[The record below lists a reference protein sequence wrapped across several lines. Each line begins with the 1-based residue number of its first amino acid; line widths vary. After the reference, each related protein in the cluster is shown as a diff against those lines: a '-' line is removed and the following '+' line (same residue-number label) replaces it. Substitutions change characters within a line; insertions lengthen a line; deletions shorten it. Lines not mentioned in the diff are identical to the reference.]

1 MSNKQALREF
11 QSRLAMRLQ
20 AAQAVGVAA
29 SWLAVEAGAQRLL
42 FPLSHAGE
50 IFPWTDVQRVPYVQ
64 PWFMGIANL
73 RGGLSGVID
82 MAHFVSGS
90 ESGPARSE
98 GDLAPCRLVAL
109 NPVLGVNC
117 ALLVDR
123 LLGLRTTEAFA
134 SSTPSAPT
142 APQYFGHR
150 YTDGAGQSWQ
160 ELNLQLLSQHPAL
173 VGIVGY
179 FFFGGHDRSLAS
191 QFSILY
197 NRKPQ
202 ESSASGDEPL
212 TAEAA
217 QGTSVAL
224 HGDESRAL
232 GDSSVMV
239 SAVDE
244 SEDLALPDDD
254 TFAVPLLGTR
264 TAAQHQRLLSILLGL
279 ALLALVITGFWTV
292 SRTDKGARQ
301 VGAIGQS
308 LMQSQRLAKSVSQ
321 ALVGSPE
328 AFGEVKESAAAL
340 TANVRGLQDGNE
352 LVPALGD
359 AYSDELGKI
368 GPLAQ
373 RAEKNAGVV
382 MAQQQILTQ
391 VGAALRAVSRQS
403 TELLEVAETGSSLKL
418 QQNAAATELSA
429 AGQLVMLTQR
439 IGKSANEFLTIEG
452 VSPEAVFLLGKD
464 LNTFKEI
471 AEGLLNG
478 SQDLRLS
485 AARDQQTRERLA
497 ELLKLYEET
506 RSQAGGV
513 LGNLQGLV
521 AAREAQTAI
530 VADSE
535 PLRKALEALQD
546 KLSGASGLGFAS
558 LLMLVIPAG
567 LVILSAAGLVA
578 VQLRASRQRQTL
590 AEQQRRSAEQDQQEA
605 KRVNDANQAA
615 ILRLMNELQTV
626 AEGDLTQEA
635 TVTEDITGAIA
646 DSVNYT
652 VEELRSLVGS
662 VQSTAT
668 RVAQTTTQVEATS
681 TELLATS
688 TEQLREIR
696 ETGQSVLDMASRINE
711 VSSQAQQSAT
721 VARQSLQAAESG
733 LTAVQNAIGGM
744 NAIRD
749 QIQET
754 SKRIK
759 RLGES
764 SQEIGEIT
772 ELIADITEQTNV
784 LALNAAIQAAS
795 AGEAGRGFS
804 VVAEEVQ
811 RLAERSGDATRQ
823 IAALVKAI
831 QTDTQDAVAAMER
844 STQGVV
850 EGARLSD
857 NAGTALSEI
866 DRVSRQLAELI
877 ERISASASKEAD
889 QANEVAGNIQHIFA
903 VTEQTGEG
911 TRTTA
916 TQVRELARMAD
927 ELRQSV
933 ARFKIA

>member
-1 MSNKQALREF
+1 
-11 QSRLAMRLQ
+11 
-20 AAQAVGVAA
+20 
-29 SWLAVEAGAQRLL
+29 
-42 FPLSHAGE
+42 
-50 IFPWTDVQRVPYVQ
+50 
-64 PWFMGIANL
+64 
-73 RGGLSGVID
+73 
-82 MAHFVSGS
+82 
-90 ESGPARSE
+90 
-98 GDLAPCRLVAL
+98 
-109 NPVLGVNC
+109 
-117 ALLVDR
+117 
-123 LLGLRTTEAFA
+123 
-134 SSTPSAPT
+134 
-142 APQYFGHR
+142 
-150 YTDGAGQSWQ
+150 
-160 ELNLQLLSQHPAL
+160 
-173 VGIVGY
+173 
-179 FFFGGHDRSLAS
+179 
-191 QFSILY
+191 
-197 NRKPQ
+197 
-202 ESSASGDEPL
+202 
-212 TAEAA
+212 
-217 QGTSVAL
+217 
-224 HGDESRAL
+224 
-232 GDSSVMV
+232 MV
-239 SAVDE
+239 Y
-244 SEDLALPDDD
+244 
-254 TFAVPLLGTR
+254 
-264 TAAQHQRLLSILLGL
+264 
-279 ALLALVITGFWTV
+279 WTV
-292 SRTDKGARQ
+292 SQTDRGAQQ

-321 ALVGSPE
+321 ALIGSPE
-328 AFGEVKESAAAL
+328 AFPELKESSTAL
-340 TANVRGLQDGNE
+340 ASNVRGLQSGSAT
-352 LVPALGD
+352 VPALGE
-359 AYSDELGKI
+359 AYSAEVGKI
-368 GPLAQ
+368 VPLME
-373 RAEKNAGVV
+373 RAEKNAATVLGE
-382 MAQQQILTQ
+382 QKTLTE
-391 VGAALRAVSRQS
+391 VGTALRSVSRQS
-403 TELLEVAETGSSLKL
+403 SDLLEVAETISSLKL
-418 QQNAAATELSA
+418 QQNAPPAEISA

-439 IGKSANEFLTIEG
+439 IGKSANEFLTMEG

-464 LNTFKEI
+464 LNSFKEI
-471 AEGLLNG
+471 GEGLLDG
-478 SQDLRLS
+478 SQELRL
-485 AARDQQTRERLA
+485 APARDEQTRERLTA
-497 ELLKLYEET
+497 LLKMYEET
-506 RSQAGGV
+506 RAQAGGI

-521 AAREAQTAI
+521 SAREAQTAI
-530 VADSE
+530 VAESE
-535 PLRKALEALQD
+535 PLRKELEGLQD
-546 KLSGASGLGFAS
+546 KLSSVSGLGLTG
-558 LLMLVIPAG
+558 LLLLLIPAALALLAALG
-567 LVILSAAGLVA
+567 LAY
-578 VQLRASRQRQTL
+578 VQLRDSRQRQML
-590 AEQQRRSAEQDQQEA
+590 AEQQRHSAELQQQEG

-652 VEELRSLVGS
+652 VEELRSLVAN

-668 RVAQTTTQVEATS
+668 RVAQTTSKVETTS

-696 ETGQSVLDMASRINE
+696 ETGQSVLDMAARIND
-711 VSSQAQQSAT
+711 VSAQAQESAS

-744 NAIRD
+744 NSIRD

-866 DRVSRQLAELI
+866 DSVSRRLADLI
-877 ERISASASKEAD
+877 EQISSAASKEAD
-889 QANEVAGNIQHIFA
+889 QANEVASNIQHIFA
-903 VTEQTGEG
+903 VTEQTGES
-911 TRTTA
+911 TRSTA
-916 TQVRELARMAD
+916 NQVRDLARMAD

>member
-1 MSNKQALREF
+1 
-11 QSRLAMRLQ
+11 
-20 AAQAVGVAA
+20 
-29 SWLAVEAGAQRLL
+29 
-42 FPLSHAGE
+42 
-50 IFPWTDVQRVPYVQ
+50 
-64 PWFMGIANL
+64 
-73 RGGLSGVID
+73 
-82 MAHFVSGS
+82 MA
-90 ESGPARSE
+90 
-98 GDLAPCRLVAL
+98 
-109 NPVLGVNC
+109 
-117 ALLVDR
+117 
-123 LLGLRTTEAFA
+123 
-134 SSTPSAPT
+134 
-142 APQYFGHR
+142 
-150 YTDGAGQSWQ
+150 
-160 ELNLQLLSQHPAL
+160 
-173 VGIVGY
+173 
-179 FFFGGHDRSLAS
+179 LAS
-191 QFSILY
+191 QLTNLFRS
-197 NRKPQ
+197 KSQ
-202 ESSASGDEPL
+202 DSSTGGDE
-212 TAEAA
+212 AA
-217 QGTSVAL
+217 VHEELLSTPPTSHA
-224 HGDESRAL
+224 DDSRAAAE
-232 GDSSVMV
+232 SSVMV
-239 SAVDE
+239 SAI
-244 SEDLALPDDD
+244 DDSD
-254 TFAVPLLGTR
+254 DGATPGDDVFSVPLLGTR

-279 ALLALVITGFWTV
+279 ALFALVIVGFWTV

-340 TANVRGLQDGNE
+340 SANVRGLQDGSDV
-352 LVPALGD
+352 VPALSD
-359 AYSDELGKI
+359 AFSDELGKI

-373 RAEKNAGVV
+373 RADKSAAVV

-403 TELLEVAETGSSLKL
+403 TELLEVAETVSSLRL
-418 QQNAAATELSA
+418 QQNASVSEISA

-478 SQDLRLS
+478 SADLRL
-485 AARDQQTRERLA
+485 APARDPQTRERLT

-506 RSQAGGV
+506 RTQAGGV

-521 AAREAQTAI
+521 AAREAQTTI
-530 VADSE
+530 VSDSE
-535 PLRKALEALQD
+535 PLRKALEGLQD
-546 KLSGASGLGFAS
+546 KLSGTSGVGFGN
-558 LLMLVIPAG
+558 LMMLVIPA
-567 LVILSAAGLVA
+567 ILLLLAAAGLVA
-578 VQLRASRQRQTL
+578 VQLRDSRKRQTL

-652 VEELRSLVGS
+652 VEELRSLVGN

-696 ETGQSVLDMASRINE
+696 ETGQSVLDTATRINE